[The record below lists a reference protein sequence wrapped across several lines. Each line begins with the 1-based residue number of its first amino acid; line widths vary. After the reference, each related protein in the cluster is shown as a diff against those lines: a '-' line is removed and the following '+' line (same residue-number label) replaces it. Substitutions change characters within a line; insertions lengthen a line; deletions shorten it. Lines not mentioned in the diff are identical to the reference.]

1 MIERD
6 DIVRGA
12 AALGVDLPAGAA
24 DRLAAYVR
32 LLLKWNRSYNLT
44 AIREPHRI
52 VSYHVLDS
60 LSVLPHL
67 GVVGRLADI
76 GSGAGLPGIP
86 LAIACPLLDVVS
98 IEAAGKK
105 ASFQQQARIEL
116 ALDNFVPVHGR
127 IEQWRDE
134 RGCDAVI
141 SRAFSDLA
149 QFVRLAAP
157 MLAPGGRLLAMK
169 GRLPQRE
176 LTSLPPGIVVSE
188 VIELHVPGLDAHRH
202 LIVMTNDGAD

>member
-127 IEQWRDE
+127 IEQWRDD

-149 QFVRLAAP
+149 HFARLAAP

-169 GRLPQRE
+169 GRFPRQE
-176 LTSLPPGIVVSE
+176 LASLPPGIAVST
-188 VIELHVPGLDAHRH
+188 VIELHVPGLNAERH
-202 LIVMTNDGAD
+202 LIVMTNDGAA